1 MVAFPCGKAKSIKII
16 FFLPGQAYH
25 TLLPPAR
32 SSRFAVLRSLAGS
45 LWARYL
51 PAIKKKKNAAGG
63 SERAASEGEAT
74 MKKDIKEE
82 LVKLITEKIATDKRL
97 PWDKGL
103 LNGEFFPINSKT
115 GKRYRGINLLLLM
128 FLGGGTQEYMTFNQA
143 QEAGGHV
150 KKGAKALPIVYW
162 NVWNKKEHRPAEPG
176 DDEEDTYGF
185 LKKFSVFEVGGQV
198 EGVKPRREF
207 KTREN
212 PHNIK
217 VEDFIR
223 AFAKAT
229 HLQVNQVSRHGI
241 AFYRPGEH
249 AVYTAPV
256 EEYKTT
262 ESWAATILHEC
273 VHSTADAMGRELG
286 AGFGSVKY
294 SKEEVVAEFGA
305 ALLCREFGITEQEDN
320 TAAYLQS
327 WSQKLKENPDWLI
340 NGANAAQKAVD
351 YMFEMAGYI
360 PQGEEMEEA
369 GGE

>member
-1 MVAFPCGKAKSIKII
+1 
-16 FFLPGQAYH
+16 
-25 TLLPPAR
+25 
-32 SSRFAVLRSLAGS
+32 
-45 LWARYL
+45 
-51 PAIKKKKNAAGG
+51 
-63 SERAASEGEAT
+63 

-82 LVKLITEKIATDKRL
+82 LVRLITEKIATDKRL

-128 FLGGGTQEYMTFNQA
+128 FLDGGTQEYMTFNQA
-143 QEAGGHV
+143 QEAGGHI

-176 DDEEDTYGF
+176 DDEDDIYGF

-212 PHNIK
+212 PHNTK
-217 VEDFIR
+217 VEDFIN

-229 HLQVNQVSRHGI
+229 QLQVNQVSRHGT
-241 AFYRPGEH
+241 AFYRLEEH

-262 ESWAATILHEC
+262 ESWAATILNEC
-273 VHSTADAMGRELG
+273 VHSTAEAMGRELG
-286 AGFGSVKY
+286 DGFGSVKY

-360 PQGEEMEEA
+360 PQGEELEEVE
-369 GGE
+369 GE